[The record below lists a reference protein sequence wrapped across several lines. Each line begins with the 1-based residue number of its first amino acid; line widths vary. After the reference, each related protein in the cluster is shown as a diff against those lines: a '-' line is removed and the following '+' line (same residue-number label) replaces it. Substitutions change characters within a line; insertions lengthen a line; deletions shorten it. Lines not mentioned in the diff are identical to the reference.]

1 MSETR
6 EKSVK
11 KPADHKP
18 AADEQVEFEFEG
30 VNVKIYA
37 DSFED
42 QEVLRN
48 LRNGLF
54 LDVVEQILD
63 AKSARQVVDAVREK
77 DARGRAMSEHFG
89 PFFEAAQ
96 EAVGSKNS

>member
-6 EKSVK
+6 AKSAK
-11 KPADHKP
+11 KPEDHKP

-30 VNVKIYA
+30 VTAKIYA
-37 DSFED
+37 DAFED

-54 LDVVEQILD
+54 LDVVEQILEAKD
-63 AKSARQVVDAVREK
+63 ARAIVDAVREK
-77 DARGRAMSEHFG
+77 DARGRVMSEHFG